1 MTSEDIWRDE
11 RSLATKEKLDT
22 VSKSFCLAKWYQV
35 TVHLQNGH
43 THSCHHPGTH
53 KVPIAE
59 LKTNPSALHNT
70 QFKKNRRKEMLEGK
84 RPEEC
89 RYCWNIEDSA
99 GNHLSDRH
107 FKSETDWAMPG
118 FDDAVNKPWDYDHY
132 PRYMEISFGNVCNF
146 KCMYCYPNI
155 SSQWYEESET
165 HGPYPTSQGF
175 GDLNH
180 LDFKD
185 TRPILER
192 DHNPYVEA
200 FWKWWPDLYQNLHTF
215 RITGGEPLLNKN
227 TFRVLKE
234 INKNPRRDLQLA
246 INSNLCV
253 PDKNFNEY
261 IELIK
266 ETCEKLDSVTLY
278 TSLEAIGD
286 KAEYIRFGLNHSK
299 FWDNIDRLLLEVPKL
314 GITFMC
320 TYNALSVT
328 SFTDFLKEID
338 KRRLELP
345 WSGHFPQLHISTP
358 YLRNPEFLGI
368 KILDNSFRQHIEETI
383 SFMEDNAGGTNVP
396 GFTGFERSGFKRILG
411 WFDSPTAK
419 PALVT
424 NRQDFAKYIDEYDK
438 RKGTN
443 FLKTFP
449 EYKDFYNM
457 CKELC

>member
-1 MTSEDIWRDE
+1 MTTEEVRQ
-11 RSLATKEKLDT
+11 KLNS
-22 VSKSFCLAKWYQV
+22 VSNSFCLAKWYQV
-35 TVHLQNGH
+35 TIHLQNGH

-53 KVPIAE
+53 KVPIEE

-70 QFKKNRRKEMLEGK
+70 KFKKERRREMLNGK

-89 RYCWNIEDSA
+89 GYCWNIEDSD
-99 GNHLSDRH
+99 GNHFSDRH
-107 FKSETDWAMPG
+107 FKSEMNWAMPG

-165 HGPYPTSQGF
+165 YGPYPTSQNF
-175 GDLNH
+175 GSLDH
-180 LDFKD
+180 LEIKD
-185 TRPILER
+185 TKPIPKREE
-192 DHNPYVEA
+192 NPYVEA

-227 TFRVLKE
+227 TFKVLTE
-234 INKNPRRDLQLA
+234 INDNPRRDLELA

-261 IELIK
+261 VNLIK
-266 ETCEKLDSVTLY
+266 QTCEKLDNVKLY
-278 TSLEAIGD
+278 TSLEAVGS
-286 KAEYIRFGLNHSK
+286 KAEYIRFGLNYNK
-299 FWDNIDRLLLEVPKL
+299 FWDNIDRLLYEVPKL

-328 SFTDFLKEID
+328 SFTDFLKEVD
-338 KRRLELP
+338 RRRFELP
-345 WSGHFPQLHISTP
+345 WDAERPQLQVSTP
-358 YLRNPEFLGI
+358 YLRNPEFLSI
-368 KILDNSFRQHIEETI
+368 KTLDNSFRNKIEESI
-383 SFMEDNAGGTNVP
+383 NYMAENAGGIGAP
-396 GFTGFERSGFKRILG
+396 GFTAFERNGFKRILS
-411 WFDSPTAK
+411 WFDHATPIEQLT
-419 PALVT
+419 T
-424 NRQDFAKYIDEYDK
+424 QRIDFVKYFDEYDK

-449 EYKDFYNM
+449 EYTDFYNM
-457 CKELC
+457 CKDLC